1 MEMDEAVGVECVAGM
16 TIGGSCCLGVEEY
29 VVEKA
34 AASSGIF
41 LGFF

>member
-1 MEMDEAVGVECVAGM
+1 MEMDEAVGVEFVAGM
-16 TIGGSCCLGVEEY
+16 AIGGSCRLGVEEY

-41 LGFF
+41 WGVF